1 MSSLYFTS
9 EERDFCDRVLEQGM
23 NMQPKRG
30 HRWWA
35 VRFAVSQ
42 SLRLDTLPDERYN
55 APTNRVS
62 ELELEQ
68 ITGFGKDPSENYDDA
83 MRLLL
88 SVRHRQDLFND
99 EDDHIYLQAL
109 QRHARRGI
117 ESLMS
122 AWRPDRSFHDYLL
135 DELYLDAGPL
145 TANDSGS
152 TTGIV
157 NLLALTQGLIQIGV
171 SAQAVGEPIQGPRL
185 TRFHMTL
192 AAVDDY
198 DRLRKGAEDLAFA
211 IGLGS
216 AGIVV
221 AREQGERRVI
231 VDVPR
236 PSASW
241 TDVTWPSLRTAL
253 SERQEILPV
262 CPGVDVM
269 GTPMIFDLVDAP
281 HLFIAG
287 ATGSGKSV
295 CLNALLVSLLAAR
308 NPPELL
314 MIDPKGVD
322 FADYDKCSRL
332 RDRRVITDMSEAVAA
347 LRALTQE
354 MEARQ
359 SVLRQYNARNLAE
372 ARANGASLER
382 LVVVIDELADFMMG
396 KSGAEEPLIR
406 LAQKARAT
414 GIHLVLATQRP
425 EAATFPGLLRANIPS
440 RIALTVQKSA
450 DSRIILDEGGAERL
464 LMRGDMLVKL
474 AGRDAVRAHGARV
487 EPADI
492 RAAVQEV
499 NRR

>member
-1 MSSLYFTS
+1 MSSLYFTA

-23 NMQPKRG
+23 NMQPKQAP
-30 HRWWA
+30 RWWV

-42 SLRLDTLPDERYN
+42 SLRLDSLPDERYN
-55 APTNRVS
+55 APTQRPS

-68 ITGFGKDPSENYDDA
+68 ITGFGKEPADNYDDP

-88 SVRHRQDLFND
+88 SVRHQQDLFRE
-99 EDDHIYLQAL
+99 EDNALYLQAL
-109 QRHARRGI
+109 QRHARRGL
-117 ESLMS
+117 EHMMS
-122 AWRPDRSFHDYLL
+122 AWRPGRSFHDYLL
-135 DELYLDAGPL
+135 DELYIDGGPL
-145 TANDSGS
+145 TDGDRSGTS
-152 TTGIV
+152 GGV
-157 NLLALTQGLIQIGV
+157 SLNALTQGLSQIGV
-171 SAQAVGEPIQGPRL
+171 SAEPVGEPGQGPRL
-185 TRFHMTL
+185 TRFHLTL
-192 AAVDDY
+192 ATVDDY

-216 AGIVV
+216 AGIAV

-241 TDVTWPSLRTAL
+241 TDVTWPGIRAAL
-253 SERQEILPV
+253 ADRQEALPV

-269 GTPMIFDLVDAP
+269 GGPLIFDLVETP

-295 CLNALLVSLLAAR
+295 CLNALLVSMLVAHE
-308 NPPELL
+308 PPELV

-322 FADYDKCSRL
+322 FADYDKCTRL
-332 RDRRVITDMSEAVAA
+332 RDRRVITDMSEAVTA
-347 LRALTQE
+347 LRELVQE
-354 MEARQ
+354 MESRQ
-359 SVLRQYNARNLAE
+359 AVLRQYNARNLAE
-372 ARANGASLER
+372 ARANGASLQR

-450 DSRIILDEGGAERL
+450 DSRIILDEGGAEKL

-492 RAAVQEV
+492 RAAVLGV
-499 NRR
+499 NQR

>member
-9 EERDFCDRVLEQGM
+9 EERDFCDRVLEHGM
-23 NMQPKRG
+23 NMQPK
-30 HRWWA
+30 HAPRWWV

-55 APTNRVS
+55 APTQRAS

-68 ITGFGKDPSENYDDA
+68 ITGVGKDPTENYDDA

-88 SVRHRQDLFND
+88 SVRHQQDLFHE
-99 EDDHIYLQAL
+99 EDDSLYLQAL

-117 ESLMS
+117 ERMMS

-135 DELYLDAGPL
+135 DELYLDAGPSTDYEGSSTSGVVNL
-145 TANDSGS
+145 TAL
-152 TTGIV
+152 V
-157 NLLALTQGLIQIGV
+157 QGLGQIGV
-171 SAQAVGEPIQGPRL
+171 SAEPVGDPLQGPRL
-185 TRFHMTL
+185 TRFHLTL
-192 AAVDDY
+192 ATVDDY
-198 DRLRKGAEDLAFA
+198 DRLRKGTEDLAFA

-216 AGIVV
+216 AGIAVT
-221 AREQGERRVI
+221 REQGERRVI

-236 PSASW
+236 PSSSW
-241 TDVTWPSLRTAL
+241 TDVTWPGIRATLAD
-253 SERQEILPV
+253 RQEALPV

-269 GTPMIFDLVDAP
+269 GNPLVFDLVDTP

-295 CLNALLVSLLAAR
+295 CLNALLVSMLAAR

-322 FADYDKCSRL
+322 FADYDQCARL

-347 LRALTQE
+347 LRELVQE

-359 SVLRQYNARNLAE
+359 GVLRQYNARNLAE
-372 ARANGASLER
+372 AQANGASLER

-450 DSRIILDEGGAERL
+450 DSRIILDEGGAEKL

-487 EPADI
+487 EPTDI
-492 RAAVQEV
+492 RAAVQGV

>member
-1 MSSLYFTS
+1 MSSLYFTK
-9 EERDFCDRVLEQGM
+9 EERDFCDRVLEDGLGAIH
-23 NMQPKRG
+23 G
-30 HRWWA
+30 HRWWV

-42 SLRLDTLPDERYN
+42 SLRLETLPDARYN
-55 APTNRVS
+55 TPGSRES

-68 ITGFGKDPSENYDDA
+68 ITGFGKEPAENYDDA

-88 SVRHRQDLFND
+88 SVRHQQNLFD
-99 EDDHIYLQAL
+99 EENGSLYLQAL

-117 ESLMS
+117 ESMMS

-135 DELYLDAGPL
+135 DELYIDAGAP
-145 TANDSGS
+145 GS
-152 TTGIV
+152 TPDGGANGVV
-157 NLLALTQGLIQIGV
+157 NLNALTQGLTQIGV
-171 SAQAVGEPIQGPRL
+171 SAQAAGEPMRGPRL
-185 TRFHMTL
+185 TRFQLTL
-192 AAVDDY
+192 ATVDDY
-198 DRLRKGAEDLAFA
+198 ERLRKGAEDLAFA

-216 AGIVV
+216 AGISV

-236 PSASW
+236 PSGSW
-241 TDVTWPSLRTAL
+241 TDVTWQSIRASLDDREET
-253 SERQEILPV
+253 LPV

-269 GTPMIFDLVDAP
+269 GHPLVFDLADTP

-295 CLNALLVSLLAAR
+295 CLNALLLSLLAAR
-308 NPPELL
+308 HPPELL

-322 FADYDKCSRL
+322 FGDYDKYGRL
-332 RDRRVITDMSEAVAA
+332 RDRHVITDMSEAVAA
-347 LRALTQE
+347 LRALVQE
-354 MEARQ
+354 MEIRQ
-359 SVLRQYNARNLAE
+359 GVLREYAARNLAE
-372 ARANGASLER
+372 ARANGSSLDR
-382 LVVVIDELADFMMG
+382 LVVIIDELADFMMG
-396 KSGAEEPLIR
+396 KTGAEEPLIR

-440 RIALTVQKSA
+440 RIALTVQKAA

-474 AGRDAVRAHGARV
+474 AGRDAIRAHGARV
-487 EPADI
+487 DPDDI
-492 RAAVQEV
+492 RAAVREV
-499 NRR
+499 NQR